1 MKALVGY
8 TGFVGSNLKA
18 NGDFDRL
25 YNSKNIETAFGTNP
39 EILYYSGVPRAKF
52 IANKNP
58 DEDLAIIKNRVENI
72 KKINPKKL
80 VLISTVDVY
89 KNPNG
94 KDEDSPMEKEGLAA
108 YGANRLY
115 LEEQARLLY
124 PDALIVRLPGLYG
137 INIKKN
143 FIYDYI
149 NYIPALLNTAK
160 MAELSQKEKVLA
172 DYYADRG
179 DGFFAVKPD
188 IDKSVLKEILKKV
201 GFSALNFTDSRGIF
215 QYYNLQY
222 LYKDIQIAIKN
233 DIKLLNIATQPIEI
247 GALYNKLTGEEFVN
261 ETSATPPYYD
271 FKTKHRALFG
281 GKDGYIQ
288 TSEFVY
294 RDIKK
299 FIGENI

>member
-8 TGFVGSNLKA
+8 TGFVGSNLAA
-18 NGDFDRL
+18 NGDFDRF
-25 YNSKNIETAFGTNP
+25 YNSKNIAEAFGTNP
-39 EILYYSGVPRAKF
+39 DILYYSGVPRAKF

-58 DEDLAIIKNRVENI
+58 DEDLDIIKNRVENI
-72 KKINPKKL
+72 KKINPEKL

-115 LEEQARLLY
+115 LEEQVRALY

-143 FIYDYI
+143 FIYDFI

-160 MAELSQKEKVLA
+160 MAELCHKQPRLA

-188 IDKSVLKEILKKV
+188 IDRAALKEILKQV
-201 GFSALNFTDSRGIF
+201 GFSALNFTDSRGVF
-215 QYYNLQY
+215 QYYNLEY
-222 LYKDIQIAIKN
+222 LYKDVQIAIEN
-233 DIKLLNIATQPIEI
+233 NIKLLNIATQPIEI
-247 GALYNKLTGEEFVN
+247 GTLYNKLTGEIFVN
-261 ETSATPPYYD
+261 HVAAVPPLYD
-271 FKTKHRALFG
+271 YKTKHRALFG

-288 TSEFVY
+288 TAEFVY
-294 RDIKK
+294 GDIKK
-299 FIGENI
+299 FVEENI